1 MTNQETITDDASPDD
16 EAEQGWLR
24 VLDRIKKL
32 RTAIDGLADEVEE
45 VSQRTAAR
53 YRALGLPF
61 LTFGGW
67 IWIPKREGR
76 EWIASRVKRRNP
88 RRQRRQAI
96 PASLNI
102 IAPRA
107 PP

>member
-1 MTNQETITDDASPDD
+1 MSSENLDPDFL
-16 EAEQGWLR
+16 AEYDKESNWAKGHG
-24 VLDRIKKL
+24 I
-32 RTAIDGLADEVEE
+32 
-45 VSQRTAAR
+45 SQRTAKR
-53 YRALGLPF
+53 YRELGLPF
-61 LTFGGW
+61 LIFGGLV
-67 IWIPKREGR
+67 WIPRREGR
-76 EWIASRVKRRNP
+76 AWIASRVKRRNP

>member
-1 MTNQETITDDASPDD
+1 MPETLDSDFLALYEKESDW
-16 EAEQGWLR
+16 AEGHG
-24 VLDRIKKL
+24 I
-32 RTAIDGLADEVEE
+32 
-45 VSQRTAAR
+45 SQRTAAR